1 MTMKK
6 TDSSGWEKLVVDPQS
21 VIEMIEPGMSIFL
34 GTGVGEPRTLVKHL
48 MGAESGNLRDLEL
61 IQLVSLADAI
71 SLKALKKNTYRLK
84 TFYSGYVAG
93 EAITAGMVDLIP
105 SSFSKIPYLI
115 ETGRIPID
123 VAFVQITPPDEAGY
137 CSLGV
142 AVDVIRQAMEKA
154 SLIVGEINT
163 KIPLTLGDTFVP
175 VSDFDLLIRSTE
187 PPIYFKRW
195 PLENIF
201 DQVAANV
208 ASVIEDRSCIAFT
221 IGPLF
226 EALGKHLA
234 HKHNLGIHT
243 PFFTDPLMDLVKSGA
258 VTNRHKEIFR
268 GKSLT
273 SYAFGTPELM
283 TWLNRNPLVE
293 FQGIDKVFNPAQIG
307 LNPRFVAVMPARK
320 VDISGRIALHFGQ
333 GTVTAGPGD
342 VVDLFHGAGLSE
354 SGITIFA
361 LPSRNRNNDSNVRIS
376 IENYPNQFGI
386 RESIDMVITEYG
398 IASLNGRTVRERAQ
412 AIIEIAHPD
421 DRRQLVDQAK
431 AQKILYPDQIFIDE
445 SAHLYPVEI
454 KSRHTFKQGTKIRFR
469 AIKPSDEEEMRRLF
483 YRFSD
488 QSVYYRYFAPIKV
501 MPHSKMQEYVNVDF
515 SQVLSIV
522 GLVGESGQGHIIAEA
537 RFIKDQHRP
546 WADVAFVVD
555 EKFQGLGIA
564 SYLYKML
571 IRCARDRG
579 IQGFTADILVSNKA
593 MMNVFEKGGEIITA
607 KLEYGVYHLEIPFS
621 AEKSSIEDQGVQMS
635 AQPPP
640 KILPV

>member
-1 MTMKK
+1 MKR
-6 TDSSGWEKLVVDPQS
+6 TVEAGWETQVVDPQK

-71 SLKALKKNTYRLK
+71 SLKALKTNTYRLK

-105 SSFSKIPYLI
+105 SSFSKIPHLI

-142 AVDVIRQAMEKA
+142 AVDVIRQAMAKA
-154 SLIVGEINT
+154 SLIFGEINT
-163 KIPLTLGDTFVP
+163 QIPLTLGDTFVP
-175 VSDFDLLIRSTE
+175 VSDFDLLIRSTQ

-195 PLENIF
+195 PLEDIF

-208 ASVIEDRSCIAFT
+208 ASVIEDGSCIAFT

-226 EALGKHLA
+226 EALSRHLA

-342 VVDLFHGAGLSE
+342 VVDLFHGADLSE
-354 SGITIFA
+354 GGITIFA
-361 LPSRNRNNDSNVRIS
+361 LPSRNRHEESNVRIS
-376 IENYPNQFGI
+376 IEDFPNQFGI

-412 AIIEIAHPD
+412 AIIEIAHPE
-421 DRRQLVDQAK
+421 DRRQLVEQAK
-431 AQKILYPDQIFIDE
+431 AQKILYPDQIFIDQ

-454 KSRHTFKQGTKIRFR
+454 NSQHTFKQGIKIRFR

-488 QSVYYRYFAPIKV
+488 QSVYYRYFAPIKI

-571 IRCARDRG
+571 IRYARDRG

-607 KLEYGVYHLEIPFS
+607 KLEYGVYHLVIPFS
-621 AEKSSIEDQGVQMS
+621 AEESSKEGQE
-635 AQPPP
+635 
-640 KILPV
+640 K